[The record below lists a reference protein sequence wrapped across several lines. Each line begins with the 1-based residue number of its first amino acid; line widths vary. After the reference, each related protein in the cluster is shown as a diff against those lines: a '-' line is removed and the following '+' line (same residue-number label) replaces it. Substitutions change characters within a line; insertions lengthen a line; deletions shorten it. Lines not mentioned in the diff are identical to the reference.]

1 MVHKIVSAGAAAM
14 LLMALT
20 AVTYADTTGATMS
33 NLSGSQ
39 KTQPNTVNSSL
50 SPSAISTTKFTLG
63 AMPKDSNSPGF
74 LSSTSTKST
83 STKGTGTGSG
93 TGSASKAAGGGNGGG
108 GNGGGGTG
116 TKGGGTAPVP
126 EPATL
131 ILLGTGITGVL
142 AKVRKRR
149 NGLQK

>member
-33 NLSGSQ
+33 ALSGSQ
-39 KTQPNTVNSSL
+39 KTQPNTINSTL
-50 SPSAISTTKFTLG
+50 SPSVLSTTKSTLG
-63 AMPKDSNSPGF
+63 AMPKDSNNPGF

-83 STKGTGTGSG
+83 STKGTGTGTGSG
-93 TGSASKAAGGGNGGG
+93 TGDASKTVGG
-108 GNGGGGTG
+108 GGGGTG
-116 TKGGGTAPVP
+116 GGGGGGGAPVP

-131 ILLGTGITGVL
+131 ILLGTGITGVV
-142 AKVRKRR
+142 ASIRKRR
-149 NGLQK
+149 NGSQE

>member
-1 MVHKIVSAGAAAM
+1 MVHKIVSAGAVAM

-20 AVTYADTTGATMS
+20 AVTYADTIGATMS

-50 SPSAISTTKFTLG
+50 SPSAIATTKSTLG

-74 LSSTSTKST
+74 LSSTSTK
-83 STKGTGTGSG
+83 GTGSGSG

-108 GNGGGGTG
+108 GNGGGGT
-116 TKGGGTAPVP
+116 APVP

-131 ILLGTGITGVL
+131 ILLGTGITGVV
-142 AKVRKRR
+142 ASIRKRR
-149 NGLQK
+149 NGSQE

>member
-1 MVHKIVSAGAAAM
+1 MVHKIVSVGAAAM

-20 AVTYADTTGATMS
+20 AVTYADTIGATMS

-50 SPSAISTTKFTLG
+50 SPSAISTTKSTLG

-74 LSSTSTKST
+74 LSSTSTK
-83 STKGTGTGSG
+83 GTGTGSG
-93 TGSASKAAGGGNGGG
+93 TGSASKAT
-108 GNGGGGTG
+108 GGGTG
-116 TKGGGTAPVP
+116 TKGGGGGTGGGTAPVP

-131 ILLGTGITGVL
+131 ILLGTGITGVV
-142 AKVRKRR
+142 ASIRKRR
-149 NGLQK
+149 NGSQE

>member
-1 MVHKIVSAGAAAM
+1 MVHKIVSAGAVAM

-20 AVTYADTTGATMS
+20 AVTYADTIGATMS

-50 SPSAISTTKFTLG
+50 SPSALSTTKSTLG

-74 LSSTSTKST
+74 LSSTSTK
-83 STKGTGTGSG
+83 GTGSGSG

-108 GNGGGGTG
+108 GNGGGGT
-116 TKGGGTAPVP
+116 APVP

-131 ILLGTGITGVL
+131 ILLGTGITGVV
-142 AKVRKRR
+142 ASIRKRR
-149 NGLQK
+149 NGSQE